1 MKEKILSLLRG
12 NARLSAA
19 EIAAE
24 LTLSPDTVAAE
35 IAARDKQDSERAVAP
50 LKQAAD
56 AIAVDNSDW
65 TIEQTLDYICS
76 QIETI
81 DAKA

>member
-1 MKEKILSLLRG
+1 M
-12 NARLSAA
+12 NTAVVP
-19 EIAAE
+19 
-24 LTLSPDTVAAE
+24 TLESVAAE

-50 LKQAAD
+50 LKQAED

-65 TIEQTLDYICS
+65 TIEQTLDYICD
-76 QIETI
+76 QIKTI